1 MSYLTI
7 QHLNVA
13 YGKHPVLRDLD
24 LQIKEAGIYGVI
36 GPNGAGKSTL
46 FSTIANLIR
55 PQSGKITVLE
65 HPNTDISIFKSCSF
79 LKDNRVLYPFL
90 TGADHLNYIRSMQK
104 LPINRV
110 EEVVDLVSI
119 HSFVKRKVETYS
131 LGMKQ
136 SLLIAMALL
145 NYPKLMILDEPFNG
159 LDPSR
164 IVQTRR
170 ILLDHARKGAAILLS
185 SHNLM
190 EMEKLTKEFLFL
202 KDGKIIEYREE
213 EGERRAEEY
222 YLKLFPLLSE
232 S

>member
-1 MSYLTI
+1 M
-7 QHLNVA
+7 
-13 YGKHPVLRDLD
+13 LRDLD

-104 LPINRV
+104 LPKNRV

-145 NYPKLMILDEPFNG
+145 NNPKLMILDEPFNG

>member
-13 YGKHPVLRDLD
+13 YRKHPVLRDLD

-104 LPINRV
+104 LPKNRV

-145 NYPKLMILDEPFNG
+145 NNPKLMILDEPFNG

>member
-7 QHLNVA
+7 KHLNVA

-104 LPINRV
+104 LPKNRV

-145 NYPKLMILDEPFNG
+145 NNPKLMILDEPFNG